1 MQGCSEEMADYF
13 AKIDIKLGRIYAKA
27 KTAREVGLDPT
38 EFPEIYPAKDLAS
51 RVEALTGPTEVAAQI
66 RELSKAMDG
75 DQVAFKIAEEIVNG
89 KYTLDKKD
97 QSGVRSII
105 DPKEKNKIAELATRA
120 ALSILTGGITAAPI
134 EGISSVKIRENFD
147 RTQYLAIFFAGPI
160 RSAGGTEAALAVLV
174 GDWVRTLLKL
184 DKYKPTQREVERYVE
199 EVQAYKREA
208 SLQYPSIQEEVR
220 TAAMNIPI
228 EITGEPTEQVE
239 VSGYRDLKRVE
250 TNQLRGGACL
260 VLNDGII
267 GKAHKLIKIVKKLK
281 ISGWDWLPHLQAKKA
296 SEDTGDEKIPP
307 KEKFIAKVITGRPV
321 FAYPSRI
328 GGFRVRY
335 GRSRNTGF
343 AGVGLNPATM
353 ILLDNF
359 LVPGTQF
366 MTERPGKGS
375 IVLPVDSIDGPIV
388 RLEGGQVLQINSI
401 SEAVKLKNKIEKFLF
416 VGDCL
421 IAFGEFLEN
430 NHILIPSGYCEEWW
444 AEELNEI
451 IKKKFDNLI
460 DAAAH
465 LSMTVEELK
474 KFLDN
479 PFLNKPTEEQTLV
492 LSDKLQIPVHPK
504 FNYFW
509 SSITHE
515 ECISLRNWLM
525 KGNYNSDSGYI
536 KCALNPTMKILLE
549 KLGIP
554 HKVVKNKILFDDHAQ
569 IISKIFALGSEYFEY
584 NRPNKNN
591 LWKGS
596 ISSYIIR
603 DRSPYYIGGRMGR
616 PEKAKGRE
624 FFNVLF
630 PVGIEGGNRRSVI
643 KAAEGKKVNV
653 EVVYRECPKCKKKTF
668 LNKCLKCNE
677 RTIPIQKCTQLNCQ
691 TRTEDDYC
699 PRCGNVTRFYE
710 KRAIPIKKLLFDR
723 LSKLNEPLPKEIK
736 GVKGLMSEK
745 KIPEILEKGILR
757 AKYNLFAYRDG
768 TIRFDATDAPL
779 THFTPSEVGVPVDKL
794 IELGYTH
801 DYLGHL
807 LTTDDQILELKIQ
820 DIVIP
825 MEGVEFLKRVAKFID
840 DLLVKVYKL
849 EPFYKIKKNKE
860 LLGHLVIGLA
870 PHISA
875 GVVGRIVGFTTAR
888 VCYAHPYWHS
898 AKRRNCD
905 GDEDTIILA
914 LDAVL
919 NFSRSYLPSKKGGMM
934 DAPLVLTSQLNPSEV
949 DDEVFNMEIDK
960 KLALKFYEK
969 SLEYAHPKEVQSMID
984 IVEDRIGCVEQFEG
998 LFFTHPTKNINS
1010 GPKLSRYKELKTVRE
1025 KVHAQLTLAVKT
1037 EAADA
1042 QDEARRLLHT
1052 HFIPDIIGN
1061 LRSFATQRFRCIKC
1075 NTKYRRLP
1083 LVGQC
1088 IKCGGKLILTVTEGG
1103 ITKYLGLS
1111 LEIIKKYN
1119 LDTYTEQR
1127 ILLARSYVESI
1138 FTSDRGRQL
1147 KLDKF

>member
-1 MQGCSEEMADYF
+1 
-13 AKIDIKLGRIYAKA
+13 
-27 KTAREVGLDPT
+27 
-38 EFPEIYPAKDLAS
+38 
-51 RVEALTGPTEVAAQI
+51 
-66 RELSKAMDG
+66 
-75 DQVAFKIAEEIVNG
+75 
-89 KYTLDKKD
+89 
-97 QSGVRSII
+97 
-105 DPKEKNKIAELATRA
+105 
-120 ALSILTGGITAAPI
+120 
-134 EGISSVKIRENFD
+134 
-147 RTQYLAIFFAGPI
+147 
-160 RSAGGTEAALAVLV
+160 
-174 GDWVRTLLKL
+174 
-184 DKYKPTQREVERYVE
+184 
-199 EVQAYKREA
+199 
-208 SLQYPSIQEEVR
+208 
-220 TAAMNIPI
+220 
-228 EITGEPTEQVE
+228 
-239 VSGYRDLKRVE
+239 
-250 TNQLRGGACL
+250 
-260 VLNDGII
+260 
-267 GKAHKLIKIVKKLK
+267 
-281 ISGWDWLPHLQAKKA
+281 
-296 SEDTGDEKIPP
+296 
-307 KEKFIAKVITGRPV
+307 VITGRPV

-343 AGVGLNPATM
+343 AAVGLNPATM

-388 RLEGGQVLQINSI
+388 RLVGGQVLQINTVA
-401 SEAVKLKNKIEKFLF
+401 EATNLKDKVEKFLF

-444 AEELNEI
+444 VEELRSVIDNKYDDLNEAAKDLLVPAEEL
-451 IKKKFDNLI
+451 KML
-460 DAAAH
+460 
-465 LSMTVEELK
+465 M
-474 KFLDN
+474 DN
-479 PFLNKPTEEQTLV
+479 PFLNKPTVKQAIL
-492 LSDKLQIPVHPK
+492 LSTRLQIPIHPK

-509 SSITHE
+509 GSISYD
-515 ECISLRNWLM
+515 ECISLRDWM
-525 KGNYNSDSGYI
+525 KRARKTENSTSMSCEFDI
-536 KCALNPTMKILLE
+536 EMKLILE

-554 HKVVKNKILFDDHAQ
+554 HNVINKEIQFNDHAE
-569 IISKIFALGSEYFEY
+569 IIMEIFALDSDYFEF
-584 NRPNKNN
+584 NQPNKKN

-643 KAAEGKKVNV
+643 KAAEAKKVTT
-653 EVVYRECPKCKKKTF
+653 EVVYRECPDCKKKTF
-668 LNKCLKCNE
+668 LNKCLKCNK
-677 RTIPIQKCTQLNCQ
+677 RTIAIQKCSQLNCQ

-710 KRAIPIKKLLFDR
+710 KRAIPIKKLLSDR
-723 LSKLNEPLPKEIK
+723 LIKLKEPLPKEIK

-757 AKYNLFAYRDG
+757 AKYNLFTYRDG

-779 THFTPSEVGVPVDKL
+779 THFTPVEIDVSVEKL
-794 IELGYTH
+794 RDLGYNY
-801 DYLGHL
+801 DYLGQIL
-807 LTTDDQILELKIQ
+807 KTDNQILELKLQ

-825 MEGVEFLKRVAKFID
+825 MEGADFLIRVAKFID

-849 EPFYKIKKNKE
+849 EPFYKLSEKEE

-875 GVVGRIVGFTTAR
+875 GVVGRIIGFTTAR
-888 VCYAHPYWHS
+888 LCYAHPYWHS

-960 KLALKFYEK
+960 KLPLEFYEK
-969 SLEYAHPKEVQSMID
+969 SLEYLHPKEVQNLIE
-984 IVEDRIGCVEQFEG
+984 IVEDRIGHETQFEG
-998 LFFTHPTKNINS
+998 LFFTHPTTNINT
-1010 GPKLSRYKELKTVRE
+1010 GPKISRYKQLKSVKE
-1025 KVHAQLTLAVKT
+1025 KVHAQLNLAVKT
-1037 EAADA
+1037 VAADA

-1061 LRSFATQRFRCIKC
+1061 LRSFATQKFRCIKC
-1075 NTKYRRLP
+1075 NTKFRRLP
-1083 LVGQC
+1083 LANRC
-1088 IKCGGKLILTVTEGG
+1088 LKCGGKIILTVTEGG

-1111 LEIIKKYN
+1111 LDIIKKYN

-1127 ILLARSYVESI
+1127 ILLARDYVESI

-1147 KLDKF
+1147 KLDKY